1 MLIKIA
7 FTSLAVLTF
16 LPQTETNSHYKDSA
30 VIVRQ
35 QGPDK
40 KYFKSCKGQNIIIIY
55 DENWKMKTVFLDGK
69 INGSPYVP
77 GFFDTKCPINK
88 SLLRMISNDSLKAK
102 SN

>member
-1 MLIKIA
+1 MKKAFHTILLVLFSATIIA
-7 FTSLAVLTF
+7 N
-16 LPQTETNSHYKDSA
+16 EGDKDST

-77 GFFDTKCPINK
+77 GYFDTKCPINK
-88 SLLRMISNDSLKAK
+88 SLLRLISNDSLKAK
-102 SN
+102 TN